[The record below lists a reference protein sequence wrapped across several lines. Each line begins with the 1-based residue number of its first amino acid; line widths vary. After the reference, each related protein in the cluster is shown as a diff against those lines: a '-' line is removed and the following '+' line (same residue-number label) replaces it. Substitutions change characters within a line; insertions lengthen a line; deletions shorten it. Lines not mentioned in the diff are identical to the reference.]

1 MPSFVTINVVLALPM
16 RWTGNGIV
24 LLDVGSKRDDLR
36 LGCTLTRSLRCLINS
51 QYSPSFSVWVVIEV
65 FGNPP
70 GVLCFLAS
78 SPPAFWRYAHKPEEG
93 RPTARRDMFAA
104 TTSDSVLDIDTEVCF
119 FENAVNG
126 KYVLGPMS
134 TRKPPVVLRLSYSP
148 A

>member
-1 MPSFVTINVVLALPM
+1 M
-16 RWTGNGIV
+16 V
-24 LLDVGSKRDDLR
+24 LLDVGSNKDDLL
-36 LGCTLTRSLRCLINS
+36 LGCTLTKRRLCLMNS
-51 QYSPSFSVWVVIEV
+51 QYSPSFSFWVVMEV

-93 RPTARRDMFAA
+93 RPTARRDIFAA
-104 TTSDSVLDIDTEVCF
+104 TTSDSVLDIDTDVCF

-126 KYVLGPMS
+126 KYVFGPIS
-134 TRKPPVVLRLSYSP
+134 TRKQPVVLRLSYSP